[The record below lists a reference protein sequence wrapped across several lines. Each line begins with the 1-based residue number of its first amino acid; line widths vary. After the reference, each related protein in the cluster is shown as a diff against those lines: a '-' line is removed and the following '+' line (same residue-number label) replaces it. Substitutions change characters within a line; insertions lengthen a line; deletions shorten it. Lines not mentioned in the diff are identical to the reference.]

1 VRRPPLRLALLCRP
15 DTIENLSNL
24 VAEAAGLPEAS
35 DGEDDMRKWIAAG
48 AVLAVIGAVG
58 QAPAQDPL
66 AQRIALMKDMG
77 AQARTLTQMSR
88 GQAPYDAAAATAAF
102 TKIRDN
108 AKTIPGLFP
117 TPPKAGEKSRAAPA
131 IWTDMARF
139 KAAAAKLE
147 ADAGAAI
154 PAAGGGQAALGP
166 LLQKVGGDCNSC
178 HEVFQLKE

>member
-1 VRRPPLRLALLCRP
+1 
-15 DTIENLSNL
+15 
-24 VAEAAGLPEAS
+24 
-35 DGEDDMRKWIAAG
+35 MRKWIAAG
-48 AVLAVIGAVG
+48 AVVAVIGAVG

-77 AQARTLTQMSR
+77 GQARTLTQMAR

-108 AKTIPGLFP
+108 AKAIPALF
-117 TPPKAGEKSRAAPA
+117 TAPPKPGEKTRAAPA
-131 IWTDMARF
+131 IWTDMAGF

-147 ADAGAAI
+147 ADAAAAI

-166 LLQKVGGDCNSC
+166 LLQNVGADCNSC
-178 HEVFQLKE
+178 HEAFQLKQ